1 MRCEAYQP
9 LCQIM
14 ICVLTQFKKMVSM
27 SNSTCVTPRVLQ
39 FISVLFL
46 FCLALSVQAEVRN
59 ISGIVVDSESRE
71 TLNGVNVKLLK
82 AGQSTLQ
89 LTTSAGKGFSIEH
102 DFTKGV
108 DYKLVISKADYYP
121 QEVDLSNAFA
131 SKKMPEKLTI
141 AMSGEDSEFVFSGKA
156 LNRESNKP
164 ISNMQVSIVNLMT
177 GEKAVTRSD
186 DSGSYQLKITSGY
199 EYDVILES
207 PFHLKRF
214 ARINYC
220 NDRLDKTDKYC
231 FSGFSGISLNETGG
245 ISGASVLLDKI
256 ELGKKFKVDN
266 IYYDYNK
273 ATVKKSA
280 LPNLRK
286 VLYILM
292 DNPQITIE
300 LGSHADSR
308 GSDSYNLDLS
318 QRRADAAVG
327 YIIKQG
333 IDISRIESKGYG
345 ETVLTNECGNDV
357 KCTDEAHGKNRR
369 TEFIIVGID
378 ETYFAQKSN

>member
-1 MRCEAYQP
+1 
-9 LCQIM
+9 
-14 ICVLTQFKKMVSM
+14 MVSM
-27 SNSTCVTPRVLQ
+27 SYSTCVTPRIL
-39 FISVLFL
+39 LL
-46 FCLALSVQAEVRN
+46 LSVTFLSCFILSAQAEVRI

-71 TLNGVNVKLLK
+71 TLNEVSIELLES
-82 AGQSTLQ
+82 GQSTLK
-89 LTTSAGKGFSIEH
+89 LATRAGKGFSIEH
-102 DFTKGV
+102 DFKNTAE
-108 DYKLVISKADYYP
+108 YKLLISKADYYP
-121 QEVDLSNAFA
+121 QKVDLSNAFT
-131 SKKMPEKLTI
+131 SNKMPKEMTI
-141 AMSGEDSEFVFSGKA
+141 AMSGEDSEFVFWGKS
-156 LNRESNKP
+156 LNRESGEP
-164 ISNMQVSIVNLMT
+164 ISNMLVTMVNLMT
-177 GEKAVTRSD
+177 GEQAITRSD
-186 DSGSYQLKITSGY
+186 GDGNYQLKITSGY
-199 EYDVILES
+199 EYDVTLES
-207 PFHLKRF
+207 PYHLKRF

-231 FSGFSGISLNETGG
+231 FSGFSGISLNDKGG

-308 GSDSYNLDLS
+308 GSDAYNLDLS
-318 QRRADAAVG
+318 QRRADAAVE
-327 YIIKQG
+327 YIVKQG
-333 IDISRIESKGYG
+333 IDRGRIKSKGYG
-345 ETVLTNECGNDV
+345 ETVLVNECGNDV
-357 KCTDEAHGKNRR
+357 KCSDEAHGKNRR

-378 ETYFAQKSN
+378 ETYFAQK